1 MTVTKDDLFLHQPV
15 LIRSL
20 IDKISPVR
28 GTWVDCTF
36 GAGGYSEALLA
47 AGANKVI
54 AVDRDPHVIVE
65 AAKLQKFYGTRLE
78 LTEAKFSSLQKVVI
92 EHGSDKIAGVVF
104 DIGVSSMQIDQAK
117 RGFSFQNDGPL
128 DMRMSQKGI
137 SASDI
142 VNNASE
148 EELADIIY
156 YYGEERFARGI
167 ARAILIKRMLKPIT
181 TTSQLADIVKNVIKK
196 SRSRNKKEVNPATR
210 TFQALRIAVNN
221 ELEELNLG
229 LIAAEK
235 ILEEG
240 AKLAVVSFHS
250 LEDRL
255 VKHFIK
261 SRSKISSGQSRYLPD
276 QESNSPTFREL
287 FSKVVKPDSEEIYH
301 NPRARSAKLRIAI
314 KLASGTNR
322 NKFMEIKFPKVNL
335 SMRIE

>member
-1 MTVTKDDLFLHQPV
+1 MNVTRDDLSLHQPV

-20 IDKISPVR
+20 IDKISPVS

-47 AGANKVI
+47 AGAKKII
-54 AVDRDPHVIVE
+54 AIDRDPHVIAE
-65 AAKLQKFYGTRLE
+65 AAELKKLYGTRLE
-78 LTEAKFSSLQKVVI
+78 LTEAKFSSLQKIVM
-92 EHGSDKIAGVVF
+92 ERGQSKISGVVF

-128 DMRMSQKGI
+128 DMRMSQEGI

-148 EELADIIY
+148 EELADVIY
-156 YYGEERFARGI
+156 FYGEERFARVI
-167 ARAILIKRMLKPIT
+167 ARAILSKRALKPIS
-181 TTSQLADIVKNVIKK
+181 TTSQLADIVRNVIKK
-196 SRSRNKKEVNPATR
+196 PKSRNKKELNPATR

-229 LIAAEK
+229 LMAAEK
-235 ILEEG
+235 ILAEG
-240 AKLAVVSFHS
+240 AILAVVSFHS

-255 VKHFIK
+255 VKHFMK
-261 SRSKISSGQSRYLPD
+261 SRSRISSGQSRHLPEK
-276 QESNSPTFREL
+276 QINLPTFREL

-314 KLASGTNR
+314 RLASGASTNE
-322 NKFMEIKFPKVNL
+322 FMEIKFPKINL
-335 SMRIE
+335 SMRKD